1 MDMPTRLE
9 LRTAIRRRLADTAV
23 DPLWDD
29 ALLNDAIAE
38 GIRRYST
45 RVPRQMS
52 TMLAVTVG
60 DRELTI
66 PPTVN
71 AMRVVR
77 LFDDR
82 GEMWQRWHGG
92 APFPPVPE
100 LRTGGELVW
109 RAWADAIY
117 LDTPAPRSGFWRCE
131 HLENRVV
138 PTNDTAQLDIQPG
151 DDDLIIAL
159 AVAVALDRRA
169 IADGKRYTGKAG
181 VHPLAAAAR
190 TARIDADRL
199 VWERLRAVKSL

>member
-1 MDMPTRLE
+1 MPTRLE
-9 LRTAIRRRLADTAV
+9 LRAVIRRRLADSTV

-29 ALLNDAIAE
+29 QLLNDAIAE

-45 RVPRQMS
+45 RVPRQES
-52 TMLAVTVG
+52 TLLAVTVG

-82 GEMWQRWHGG
+82 GEMWKRWNGG
-92 APFPPVPE
+92 SDFPPTPE
-100 LRTGGELVW
+100 ARTRNELVW
-109 RAWADAIY
+109 RAWANAIF
-117 LDTPAPRSGFWRCE
+117 LDTPAPRSGFWRAE
-131 HLENRVV
+131 HLANRTV
-138 PTNDTAQLDIQPG
+138 PTNDVDPIDIQPG
-151 DDDLIIAL
+151 DDDLIVAL
-159 AVAVALDRRA
+159 ALAIALDRRA
-169 IADGKRYTGKAG
+169 ISDGKRYTGKSG

-199 VWERLRAVKSL
+199 VWERLRAVRSTT